1 MMFWGPMGSSDQ
13 AKVSKGFPSAVA
25 ALDVGSNGSTGADKL
40 VDLPLSEP
48 TSTSNGKGLVLVQ
61 EVTPSVGNLVGMV
74 PEEPPGADATSGL
87 VSNVSRQVEL
97 KVPPSSEDNPSVDVV
112 SLTKSVGEELV
123 DMLRCNNLMGPN
135 LFSPLDALDSDLS
148 GELRDSGFWR
158 GGLSFLGRWSFST
171 VGCQ

>member
-1 MMFWGPMGSSDQ
+1 MGPVILSGPIPVLQAQPVSSVSIAHQVDDFLGSNGFKPDSWEVGEGSSDQ
-13 AKVSKGFPSAVA
+13 AKVSKGFPSTVT

-97 KVPPSSEDNPSVDVV
+97 KVPPPSEDNPSVDVV

-123 DMLRCNNLMGPN
+123 DML
-135 LFSPLDALDSDLS
+135 
-148 GELRDSGFWR
+148 
-158 GGLSFLGRWSFST
+158 
-171 VGCQ
+171 